1 MRVQSRGLNDKL
13 NKKKKRGVKN
23 KQALSEQLERYSIIA
38 DQLADNIQDLGKL
51 AIARDQI
58 KDIDTA
64 KAMIYRASRTLS
76 MVAEDLKED

>member
-1 MRVQSRGLNDKL
+1 MELSD
-13 NKKKKRGVKN
+13 VKT

-64 KAMIYRASRTLS
+64 KAMIYRASRELS
-76 MVAEDLKED
+76 MVAEGLKED

>member
-1 MRVQSRGLNDKL
+1 MQLSD
-13 NKKKKRGVKN
+13 VKT

-64 KAMIYRASRTLS
+64 KAMIYRASRTLP
-76 MVAEDLKED
+76 MVAEDLKEEN

>member
-1 MRVQSRGLNDKL
+1 MELSDI
-13 NKKKKRGVKN
+13 KN

-51 AIARDQI
+51 AIASDQI
-58 KDIDTA
+58 KDVETA
-64 KAMIYRASRTLS
+64 KSMIYRASRALS

>member
-1 MRVQSRGLNDKL
+1 MELSDI
-13 NKKKKRGVKN
+13 KN

-51 AIARDQI
+51 EIASDQTRDI
-58 KDIDTA
+58 ETA

-76 MVAEDLKED
+76 MVAETLKEEN